1 MKFPPR
7 DFQIDAY
14 NQVGRLVASGKKRVV
29 IKAPT
34 GVGKTYIAAMIT
46 ERALEKGNRVAFIAP
61 YSVLINQTVDRFME
75 QGLPL
80 PGVMQGAHELTDA
93 TRPIQ
98 IATAQTLG
106 RRDYPQVDV
115 VIVDEAHLQY
125 SSVIDWMKD
134 NPELIFIGLTATPF
148 SKGMGKNYQDMVKIK
163 SLRECL
169 NDGTLSPYVTYG
181 VEKPDLSNV
190 TVRAGEYVE
199 KEISEIMGDAKL
211 VGNITK
217 NWLANGENRQT
228 IVFAVNVLHANQVT
242 NDFSSSGIA
251 TEIITAQTPLEERI
265 EIFKRFDRRETTI
278 LVSVGC
284 LIAGF
289 DAYVDCIIWAAP
301 SKSRIKFLQG
311 LGRGLRTAK
320 GKDHCLIF
328 DHAGTTSALGYIE
341 DIDDSFDGL
350 CSGDR
355 VEAKAADIERETKVK
370 APKACPSC
378 NYMKPAGVHEC
389 PKCGFAP
396 RYGEDVDVDE
406 TRELVA
412 ISGKKK
418 EPTMQEKELFW
429 RECLGMKAQHK
440 SNGKAKADGY
450 YSNLYKSKFGVWPKV
465 KNESPIDPSP
475 ATLNYA
481 KSRAIAF
488 YKSKEKQSENK

>member
-14 NQVGRLVASGKKRVV
+14 NQAGAMVKSGKKRIL

-46 ERALEKGNRVAFIAP
+46 EKALEKGNRVAFIAP

-80 PGVMQGAHELTDA
+80 PGVMQGTHELTDPS
-93 TRPIQ
+93 RPIQ

-106 RRDYPQVDV
+106 RRKKPLVDI

-134 NPELIFIGLTATPF
+134 NPEMIFIGLTATPF
-148 SKGMGKNYQDMVKIK
+148 SKGMGKNYQGMIKIK

-169 NDGTLSPYVTYG
+169 NDGTLSPYVAYG
-181 VEKPDLSNV
+181 VESPDLSGV
-190 TVRAGEYVE
+190 TVKNGDYVE
-199 KEISEIMGDAKL
+199 KEISEIMGDYKL

-217 NWLANGENRQT
+217 NWLENGENRQT
-228 IVFAVNVLHANQVT
+228 IVFAVNVLHANQVV
-242 NDFSSSGIA
+242 NDFSSAGIA
-251 TEIITAQTPLEERI
+251 ADIITAKTPLEERV
-265 EIFKRFDRRETTI
+265 EMFKRFERRETTI

-289 DAYVDCIIWAAP
+289 DSYVDCIIWAAP
-301 SKSRIKFLQG
+301 TKSRIKFLQG
-311 LGRGLRTAK
+311 IGRGLRTAK
-320 GKDHCLIF
+320 GKEHCLIF
-328 DHAGTTSALGYIE
+328 DHAGTMSSLGLIE
-341 DIDDSFDGL
+341 DIDDSFSGL

-355 VEAKAADIERETKVK
+355 AESKAADIEREAKIK
-370 APKACPSC
+370 APKVCPNKEC

-396 RYGEDVDVDE
+396 RYGEDAEVDE
-406 TRELVA
+406 TRELMA

-429 RECLGMKAQHK
+429 RECLGMKAQHRN
-440 SNGKAKADGY
+440 NGKNKSDGY
-450 YSNLYKSKFGVWPKV
+450 YANLYKSKFGVWPKV

-488 YKSKEKQSENK
+488 YNSKGKK